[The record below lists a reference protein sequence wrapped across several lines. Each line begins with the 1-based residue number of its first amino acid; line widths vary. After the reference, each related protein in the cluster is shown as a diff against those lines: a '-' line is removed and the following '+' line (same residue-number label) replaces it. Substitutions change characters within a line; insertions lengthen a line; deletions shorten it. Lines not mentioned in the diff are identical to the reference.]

1 MVGARE
7 RVSPSNIYIYI
18 CKYGE
23 RGPPVW
29 TSYIHANPANSG
41 VLYIYIYTTGQE
53 KEEAAGRELS
63 VETEATVIHH
73 RLSHRGGSY
82 LPLAYLSLI
91 LFLPFSFS
99 SNPFSVRPSC
109 ERSRTPRLACPVIPL
124 KRIISLFETLAIL

>member
-1 MVGARE
+1 MARE
-7 RVSPSNIYIYI
+7 VRLYGPLIYTRIRQTRVYYI
-18 CKYGE
+18 
-23 RGPPVW
+23 
-29 TSYIHANPANSG
+29 
-41 VLYIYIYTTGQE
+41 YIYIYTTGQE